1 MRYILP
7 TDEGTLPD
15 VTVRLSLTRHPSG
28 CIQLIGNVLGGPP
41 WVLLTLERDGTFT
54 PNSAGARGAGLHASH
69 KDYN

>member
-15 VTVRLSLTRHPSG
+15 VTLKLSLTRLSSG
-28 CIQLIGNVLGGPP
+28 AIQLIGKVQGGPP
-41 WVLLTLERDGTFT
+41 WILLTLERDGTFI